1 MSTDKINLYNSETEN
16 ISNIQKAQD
25 AITYDPSSVNQQNK
39 LIDLQ
44 KKYADSISKLNSI
57 NKSLRTAQIKTSQ
70 EIENTGKDIKSY
82 KKTLELNNQ
91 LFDKYNKD
99 IQDKMQLVATR
110 DRMLQLSQERNSYKK
125 KIIYV
130 LITIVITLIIAI
142 ISGYTIF
149 SKMSQK

>member
-1 MSTDKINLYNSETEN
+1 M
-16 ISNIQKAQD
+16 
-25 AITYDPSSVNQQNK
+25 
-39 LIDLQ
+39 
-44 KKYADSISKLNSI
+44 
-57 NKSLRTAQIKTSQ
+57 RTAQIKTSQ

>member
-1 MSTDKINLYNSETEN
+1 MSTINLYNSQTEHM
-16 ISNIQKAQD
+16 SNLQKAQD
-25 AITYDPSSVNQQNK
+25 AITYDPGSVNQQNK

-44 KKYADSISKLNSI
+44 KKYADSITKLNSI

-91 LFDKYNKD
+91 LFDKYNQD
-99 IQDKMQLVATR
+99 IQDKMQSVATR

-125 KIIYV
+125 KIIYI
-130 LITIVITLIIAI
+130 LISIVITLIIAI

-149 SKMSQK
+149 SKMSRK